1 MEPFPHHYTVT
12 ASGDKADSHITVTA
26 SGLPDLTTNAPAEFG
41 GPGNQWSPESLFM
54 AAVADC
60 FILTFRAIAKGSR
73 MQWNQIQCQ
82 ATGTLD
88 RIDRKPKFT
97 EIQLHVTVTPQGDI
111 STERVQR
118 ILEKPEEGCLI
129 TNSLS
134 AAVSMTTDIQLI

>member
-1 MEPFPHHYTVT
+1 MEPLPHHYTAI

-41 GPGNQWSPESLFM
+41 GPGNQWSPESLLM

-60 FILTFRAIAKGSR
+60 FVLTFRAIAQASKL
-73 MQWNQIQCQ
+73 QWDQIQCQ

-88 RIDRKPKFT
+88 RIDRKPQFT

-111 STERVQR
+111 SAERVQR
-118 ILEKPEEGCLI
+118 LLEKAEDGCLI

-134 AAVSMTTDIQLI
+134 ATVSMTSDIQQA